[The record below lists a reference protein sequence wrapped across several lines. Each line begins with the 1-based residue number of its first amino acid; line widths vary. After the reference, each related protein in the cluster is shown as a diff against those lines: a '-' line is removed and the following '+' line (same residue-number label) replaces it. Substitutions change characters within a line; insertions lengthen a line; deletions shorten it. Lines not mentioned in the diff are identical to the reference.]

1 MTALLALLAVLAPM
15 LALPGLVLLDRF
27 ERAVLISPPAPDL
40 PGLPPPGSRPPGPG
54 RSQPGRPQPGSALPA
69 RLAQVGLLAAAA
81 LVVLVAVLRQG

>member
-54 RSQPGRPQPGSALPA
+54 RSQPGSGLPA